1 MAVVIVFVKVVAIFA
16 QNVTW
21 DAMESPGGFSY
32 TCVSLSSDGTIVA
45 IGEHINN
52 NVRVYKHNGTNW
64 NQMGRDID
72 GEADGDNS
80 GISVSLSHDG
90 TIVAIGAPRDMGN
103 TGYVRVYKH
112 NGTNWNQMGSDIDG
126 EEAGGMFGYSV
137 SLSHDGSSVAIGDF
151 TNSDGMRGHLRGG
164 HVRVYKHDGTS
175 WNQMGGD
182 IDGIKDD
189 GMFGWSV
196 SLSSDGTIVAG
207 GTLMGGYV
215 LVYKYDGTDW
225 NQMGSDID
233 EAARDGDPT
242 HVSLSFDGTIIA
254 IGAPYT
260 NSKAGQ
266 VHVYKHNGTNWNQM
280 GSDIDGEAT
289 NDQSG
294 RSVSLSSDGT
304 VLAIGAPWTNS
315 KAGQVRVYKHN
326 GTNWNQMGSA
336 MDGEATNDQ
345 SGRSVSLSSDGT
357 VLALGSAR
365 NVRMFNRPDDD
376 ATTSTTEA
384 GDASTTE
391 DADTTETPT
400 TTTNDVNI
408 EGTIHVSISIDDC
421 SDNDELAAIG
431 DVLKNATSAATGI
444 EEEYI
449 TSKSTTCDSGS
460 RRRQLYSKSRR
471 TLTSNETMT
480 YVFAIVMTSGEASTA
495 NVTEETLLEKIVDI
509 GSSTSDAANTF
520 ANTIEAAAAS
530 NPDMNSQSA
539 TSVLSS
545 LRAYANA
552 FLDSSSDDSNDNDVP
567 IFGVVAA
574 GIVAVAAI
582 ATALIAYQTSRCS
595 RPSH

>member
-21 DAMESPGGFSY
+21 DAMESPGGSSY
-32 TCVSLSSDGTIVA
+32 TYVSLSSDGTIVA
-45 IGEHINN
+45 IGERINN

-72 GEADGDNS
+72 GEADGDIF

-126 EEAGGMFGYSV
+126 EEAGGAFGCSV

-151 TNSDGMRGHLRGG
+151 TNSDGMRGHLHGG
-164 HVRVYKHDGTS
+164 HVRVYKHNGTS

-182 IDGIKDD
+182 IDGIKAG

-225 NQMGSDID
+225 NQMGGDID

-304 VLAIGAPWTNS
+304 VLA
-315 KAGQVRVYKHN
+315 
-326 GTNWNQMGSA
+326 
-336 MDGEATNDQ
+336 
-345 SGRSVSLSSDGT
+345 
-357 VLALGSAR
+357 LGSAR
-365 NVRMFNRPDDD
+365 NVRVFNRPDDD

-471 TLTSNETMT
+471 TLTSNEAMT

-582 ATALIAYQTSRCS
+582 AAALIAYQTFR
-595 RPSH
+595 RVGNG